1 MGLEA
6 DFFVGSEVAA
16 QEYGGQWAG
25 PSEDYWQTK
34 GISIVELSTLWA
46 ILAGKSWDASLFDKF
61 PVIKEVDDG
70 EQVVVSLPD
79 ELVRILSGMD
89 DPAIEETAVRWAKTE
104 ELARSEV
111 AIIRGA
117 LEKIIHLAR
126 RAQEHGQHVYLWN
139 CV

>member
-1 MGLEA
+1 
-6 DFFVGSEVAA
+6 
-16 QEYGGQWAG
+16 
-25 PSEDYWQTK
+25 
-34 GISIVELSTLWA
+34 
-46 ILAGKSWDASLFDKF
+46 
-61 PVIKEVDDG
+61 
-70 EQVVVSLPD
+70 
-79 ELVRILSGMD
+79 MD